1 MDDEQRKRLSSV
13 YERWE
18 KRARP
23 HTIAVDPRLP
33 KPYSDRLQ
41 PRRAPKKAPIESS
54 VPAPAA
60 SFVPT
65 IGVSSGDL
73 VRHTRMKYLC
83 VNKCCQ
89 TCVPYSRKKF
99 CVDGVT
105 SSGMKDILKVN
116 TRKYNSWVARHLP
129 YTYHVWKMDT
139 QFPPIDLR
147 KNTLKSQR
155 VRKAVEQCAQVASEE
170 GGGSHDYQTAL
181 RQQEKR
187 AVSIVYGMS
196 SAISKTLLRV
206 ANWTLFWLLARLF
219 NGVYVDRGHITM
231 LREANKGQVPI
242 IFLPGHKSHMDYIL
256 MSFVLANIGIT
267 VPHIASGDNLSL
279 WGIGWLIKH
288 LGGFFIK
295 RKLDTAA
302 GKDVLYRKCLH
313 EYMVELLTTGQNI
326 EFFMEGSR
334 SRSGKPGMPKAGLLS
349 VLVDTV
355 KEGTVQ
361 DIMIVPVSISYDKL
375 MEKNFVPHE
384 LMGGSKTPETF
395 FSGLKG
401 AWAMLTYKAGS
412 ARVDFA
418 EPFSLQEFISNGR
431 ISKQSLLALSQMNG
445 NGNISPS
452 ANDQERKL
460 VSALSHHIVYQV
472 SQCSVPMATNMVA
485 FLLMT
490 KYREGVALPDLIS
503 SYEWLEEKI
512 TSKGSLYLTIGF
524 PFEYY
529 IVLNQPA
536 EITWESPGNQ
546 AKQHTVALQNDAARV
561 QGVRCSQGSGC
572 KMQPGFRV
580 AVGFSGEPADAV
592 RYALNLLSDLVEV
605 SRCTRTNGVTVETQW
620 ITPRLALPTV
630 FRLHHCF
637 NQVSPI
643 FALDS
648 VIACSIQRVSGSFA
662 RSGDEGEDQ
671 RPTTKISLPKDKLIV
686 EGVELCRLLGREFF
700 FAPPCVDLCTVV
712 DEAIDSFIVADIF
725 KVKQAGPSQASRY
738 DDEDK
743 DRAIWLEVS
752 HDSAHLDHLQF
763 LQLLLD
769 PFLEAYFLTA
779 TSLLE
784 RTGSHDE
791 NQLGSAIQEEAVRKG
806 KKGLLRNEVS
816 CSMDTI
822 RNAVK
827 TFTDMDI
834 LSLDQTDGH
843 LHLRYPDLLLQIA
856 EALSE
861 YRP

>member
-13 YERWE
+13 YDRWE

-23 HTIAVDPRLP
+23 HTIAVDPR
-33 KPYSDRLQ
+33 R
-41 PRRAPKKAPIESS
+41 
-54 VPAPAA
+54 AA
-60 SFVPT
+60 SPPPPLVLCPLSAL
-65 IGVSSGDL
+65 SSGDL

-116 TRKYNSWVARHLP
+116 TRKYNRFCPTSWVARHLP

-147 KNTLKSQR
+147 KNTLKSQ
-155 VRKAVEQCAQVASEE
+155 
-170 GGGSHDYQTAL
+170 
-181 RQQEKR
+181 
-187 AVSIVYGMS
+187 
-196 SAISKTLLRV
+196 RV

-431 ISKQSLLALSQMNG
+431 ISKQSLLALSQMSG

-671 RPTTKISLPKDKLIV
+671 RPTTKISLPKDKASKICGVWDLIV

-752 HDSAHLDHLQF
+752 HDGAHLDHLQF

>member
-116 TRKYNSWVARHLP
+116 TRKYN
-129 YTYHVWKMDT
+129 
-139 QFPPIDLR
+139 
-147 KNTLKSQR
+147 
-155 VRKAVEQCAQVASEE
+155 
-170 GGGSHDYQTAL
+170 
-181 RQQEKR
+181 
-187 AVSIVYGMS
+187 
-196 SAISKTLLRV
+196 RV

-361 DIMIVPVSISYDKL
+361 DIMIVPVSISYDKGMVTMLFAL

-431 ISKQSLLALSQMNG
+431 ISKQSLLALSQMSG

-671 RPTTKISLPKDKLIV
+671 RPTTKISLPKDKASKICGVWDLIV